1 MDSRA
6 STAGRL
12 LTLFAFYVLIHW
24 TSGTRPSSGPGALD
38 CAQLLSNSSLNL
50 NSNDLNLAP
59 EGRVVVVR
67 GALACGAKFGQR
79 ERVVLNASRVTLQG
93 RPAATDAAIM
103 YWPDWRDAISLQN
116 GAVLK
121 LQSLV
126 LITGEG
132 GFPKRDSESGYSD
145 FSDVVETSEFANFSD
160 FLEICGS
167 GFRKGSIELEDVL
180 VVDGRC
186 GGQGSRGPR
195 WSRKSLRKA
204 AAGLAAVRLIRYCTC
219 PASADGFAIPGGTPP
234 GPSCR
239 ALPCSPTAGCS
250 SLGSTNWTAER
261 ISQLEI
267 FESAMFYSDGLKSTT
282 TCGGAV
288 LRAEMPV
295 ALGAGLAGGGA
306 LLAMV
311 TICLWTAFGK
321 RRCKRRKEL
330 TKLMDLVGIESPE
343 DESSPGDHEDGSLEG
358 LCLSQV
364 ELGYPL
370 GEGGF
375 GKVYMGAF
383 QGKMIA
389 VKIIDHDG
397 TALDAHGVLLEA
409 ALSRDLR
416 HPNVVMTYLNETR
429 PWEGARGPPG
439 RQDPKERAGK
449 TARSGPEDGDDDFSY
464 LAQRMRGQ
472 GKGEEGAFRT
482 WIVMEYCEGGSLAR
496 AVREGALFYDEER
509 VAPRYPAVVLCAL
522 DVARAMAHLHGRRVI
537 HGDLKAQNVLLKT
550 DPADQ
555 RGFRCKVG
563 DFGLSRA
570 SPSAT
575 AIRTFTCGTTRYCPP
590 ELLRDGL
597 LTPAADVYSFGMLLW
612 ELVSGRKA
620 FQDLA
625 QQDIVVAAVAGRR
638 PPVPRHCPSDIRS
651 LIRDC
656 WAADRKERPSFE
668 SVVGRLRRLAG
679 TYAPGLAESGPR
691 EQAGETKRGV
701 WRPDVNGTDSSFSS
715 DDGRPFVRDVCLA
728 ALQSPATGCLRGS
741 LFRLESS
748 SANLWDTPTP
758 CTSESAKDLGARGPA
773 GQSSVNAITD
783 QVEPQPT
790 VGGAAGEAT
799 PRGAAETDPPAETVE
814 KDGGSR
820 SKAATTIDVKGGRIC
835 DPGTVKRSPQ
845 WVAAASADPGQKYG
859 LQNSGKF
866 GKFGKLRK
874 LDRDSDSSESDAA
887 SSEGGGQRQCD
898 GQLRAPSAQVP
909 SADLGARPRRPR
921 TASEL
926 SAGPKE
932 RPQKAAMA
940 IRAAMAC
947 EALPGWQ
954 GSISAA
960 EGGGRLIAA
969 DGGGRLISACRND
982 YYEVINAFTTSMNG
996 SEEDWPPPP
1005 PPVSFDESNTQR
1017 VLSRVSED
1025 VEEPRPLSVTPRSP
1039 W

>member
-364 ELGYPL
+364 ELG
-370 GEGGF
+370 
-375 GKVYMGAF
+375 
-383 QGKMIA
+383 
-389 VKIIDHDG
+389 
-397 TALDAHGVLLEA
+397 
-409 ALSRDLR
+409 
-416 HPNVVMTYLNETR
+416 
-429 PWEGARGPPG
+429 
-439 RQDPKERAGK
+439 
-449 TARSGPEDGDDDFSY
+449 
-464 LAQRMRGQ
+464 
-472 GKGEEGAFRT
+472 
-482 WIVMEYCEGGSLAR
+482 
-496 AVREGALFYDEER
+496 
-509 VAPRYPAVVLCAL
+509 
-522 DVARAMAHLHGRRVI
+522 
-537 HGDLKAQNVLLKT
+537 
-550 DPADQ
+550 
-555 RGFRCKVG
+555 
-563 DFGLSRA
+563 
-570 SPSAT
+570 
-575 AIRTFTCGTTRYCPP
+575 
-590 ELLRDGL
+590 
-597 LTPAADVYSFGMLLW
+597 FGMLLW